1 MRFANTPWLPATSRS
16 NDIDIDDRAAAG
28 VSFPGFWELLDRLTA
43 APPAA

>member
-1 MRFANTPWLPATSRS
+1 MAFGVLGAAGS
-16 NDIDIDDRAAAG
+16 NEIEIDDRAAAG